1 MPVLSY
7 PKPVIAYLRT
17 IPVVDE
23 VSIEKQIQ
31 HIEEWA
37 EKHGISIDRKIVE
50 LEEYKAEDKRPLFRS
65 LWDRVKKKRIGTIVV
80 FDLSR
85 LSRKPA
91 TLVEFLYDCLINNI
105 LVVSVS
111 EEWFEETQRDAKC
124 KNTLLLMIKKLNE
137 LRLRY
142 ISEQTRIGMAAAKA
156 KGKPIGRPRKK
167 ISPEEVFELVKKGC
181 SKAWIARKYNVSVST
196 VKRRLKE
203 YMEKRGA
210 GGGI

>member
-1 MPVLSY
+1 MHILSY

-17 IPVVDE
+17 IPVVDK
-23 VSIEKQIQ
+23 VSIEKQLQ
-31 HIEEWA
+31 RIEEWA
-37 EKHGISIDRKIVE
+37 KRYGISIDRRMIE
-50 LEEYKAEDKRPLFRS
+50 LEEYRAENKRPLFRS
-65 LWDRVKKKRIGTIVV
+65 LWDSVKKKRIGTIVV

-91 TLVEFLYDCLINNI
+91 ILVEFLYDCLMNNI
-105 LVVSVS
+105 LVVSIS
-111 EEWFEETQRDAKC
+111 EEWLEEAQRDFRC

-142 ISEQTRIGMAAAKA
+142 ISEQTRIGMAMAKA

-167 ISPEEVFELVKKGC
+167 ISPEEVFELVKKGY
-181 SKAWIARKYNVSVST
+181 SMAWIARKYNVSVST

-203 YMEKRGA
+203 YMEKHGA

>member
-1 MPVLSY
+1 MHILSY

-17 IPVVDE
+17 IPIVDK
-23 VSIEKQIQ
+23 VSIEKQLQ

-37 EKHGISIDRKIVE
+37 KEHGVNIDRKMVE
-50 LEEYKAEDKRPLFRS
+50 LEEYKAEAKRPHFRS
-65 LWDRVKKKRIGTIVV
+65 LWDNVKKKRVGTIVV

-91 TLVEFLYDCLINNI
+91 ILVEFLYDCLVNNI
-105 LVVSVS
+105 LIVSIS
-111 EEWFEETQRDAKC
+111 EKWFEEAQKDIRC

-142 ISEQTRIGMAAAKA
+142 ISGQTKIGMAAAKA
-156 KGKPIGRPRKK
+156 KGKLIGRPRKK
-167 ISPEEVFELVKKGC
+167 ISPEEVFKLIKKGY
-181 SKAWIARKYNVSVST
+181 SMAWIARKYNVSVST
-196 VKRRLKE
+196 VKRRLREYEKE
-203 YMEKRGA
+203 HGA